1 MSFDPNQ
8 LMQQVAQMQAQMAK
22 AQEALAAEHV
32 EGTAGG
38 GAVTASVTGSGDL
51 VSITLSPDVV
61 DPADVEMP
69 EDLIVAAV
77 SDALRAS
84 RALQETRL
92 GGIAG
97 GMAGGLGLPGM

>member
-8 LMQQVAQMQAQMAK
+8 LMAQVAQMQAEMAK
-22 AQEALAAEHV
+22 AQAALAAEQV
-32 EGTAGG
+32 QGTAGG
-38 GAVTASVTGSGDL
+38 GAVTASVTGSGEL
-51 VSITLSPDVV
+51 VSIKLSPDVV
-61 DPADVEMP
+61 DPADVEML

-84 RALQETRL
+84 RALQESRL

>member
-8 LMQQVAQMQAQMAK
+8 LMQQVAAMQAEMAK
-22 AQEALAAEHV
+22 AQESLAAEHV

-38 GAVTASVTGSGDL
+38 GAVTASVTGSGEL
-51 VSITLSPDVV
+51 VSVKLSKDVV
-61 DPADVEMP
+61 DPADVEML

-84 RALQETRL
+84 RALQESRL

>member
-8 LMQQVAQMQAQMAK
+8 LMQQVAQMQAEMAK
-22 AQEALAAEHV
+22 AQESLAAEHV

-51 VSITLSPDVV
+51 VSISLSPDVV
-61 DPADVEMP
+61 DPADVEMLQ
-69 EDLIVAAV
+69 DLIVAAV
-77 SDALRAS
+77 SAALRAS
-84 RALQETRL
+84 RELQEKRL

-97 GMAGGLGLPGM
+97 GMAGGLGLPGL

>member
-8 LMQQVAQMQAQMAK
+8 LMQQVAQMQAEMAK
-22 AQEALAAEHV
+22 AQEALATEQV
-32 EGTAGG
+32 EGSAGG
-38 GAVTASVTGSGDL
+38 GAVTASVTGAGEL
-51 VSITLSPDVV
+51 VSIKLSPDVV
-61 DPADVEMP
+61 DPADVEML

>member
-8 LMQQVAQMQAQMAK
+8 LMKQVQQMQVEMAK
-22 AQEALAAEHV
+22 AQDALASERV

-38 GAVTASVTGSGDL
+38 GAVTASATGQGDL

-61 DPADVEMP
+61 DPADIEMLQ
-69 EDLIVAAV
+69 DLIVAAV
-77 SDALRAS
+77 TDALRAS
-84 RALQETRL
+84 RALQESRL
-92 GGIAG
+92 GGLAG